1 MKNSSKLLALLGLGA
16 LAFWRYKKATPE
28 EKQKVNDLLNN
39 AKDNLTK
46 YGNELKSKAEEL
58 KGKAEEKFNDL
69 KSQSEPKMEEANEV
83 VEKKV
88 KIAPQE

>member
-46 YGNELKSKAEEL
+46 YGNDLKS
-58 KGKAEEKFNDL
+58 KAEEKFNDL
-69 KSQSEPKMEEANEV
+69 KSQAETKMEEAKEV
-83 VEKKV
+83 VEEKV
-88 KIAPQE
+88 ENAQQA

>member
-1 MKNSSKLLALLGLGA
+1 MKTSSKLLALLGLGA

-46 YGNELKSKAEEL
+46 YGNDLKS
-58 KGKAEEKFNDL
+58 KAEEKFNDL
-69 KSQSEPKMEEANEV
+69 KSQAETKMEEAKEV
-83 VEKKV
+83 VEEKV
-88 KIAPQE
+88 ENAQQA

>member
-1 MKNSSKLLALLGLGA
+1 MKNGSKLLALLGLGA

-28 EKQKVNDLLNN
+28 EKQKDNDLLNN

-58 KGKAEEKFNDL
+58 KDKAEEKFNDL
-69 KSQSEPKMEEANEV
+69 KSQAETKMEEAKEV
-83 VEKKV
+83 VEEKV
-88 KIAPQE
+88 ENAPQA

>member
-46 YGNELKSKAEEL
+46 YGNDLKS
-58 KGKAEEKFNDL
+58 KAEEKFNDL
-69 KSQSEPKMEEANEV
+69 KSQAETKMEEAKET
-83 VEKKV
+83 VEEKV
-88 KIAPQE
+88 ENAPQA

>member
-46 YGNELKSKAEEL
+46 YGNDLKS
-58 KGKAEEKFNDL
+58 KAEEKFNDL
-69 KSQSEPKMEEANEV
+69 KSQAETKMEEAKEV
-83 VEKKV
+83 VEEKV
-88 KIAPQE
+88 ENAPQA